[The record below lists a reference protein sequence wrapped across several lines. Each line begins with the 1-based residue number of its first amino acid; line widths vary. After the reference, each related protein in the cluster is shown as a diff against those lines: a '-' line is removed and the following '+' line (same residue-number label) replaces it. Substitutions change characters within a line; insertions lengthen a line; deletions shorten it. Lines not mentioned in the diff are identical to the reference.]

1 MATSP
6 GSYKGIVIKPGTD
19 AEVAAQVAAINAAQS
34 APLSGTGTPSPSGLP
49 TGGTPAPTEE
59 LPNTGGK
66 KSPLL
71 SFADSLNA
79 AVNLARKSRN
89 ASSLEMMMPF
99 QGTVM
104 ASDFNSI
111 LDNLNTAS
119 DRTSSDLIK
128 RATETSKIL
137 SVSDARALGVP
148 FGTTEADAAGRGIV
162 PKSDKADLLVRS
174 GNLDYS
180 RADYSDDASALEES
194 RGSDGW
200 VDPTVY
206 QKLYDAW
213 IASNGKIA
221 DFVKTFPPAQ
231 YVNPEND
238 WLPVYLQQK
247 KTGVALP
254 AGWGL

>member
-19 AEVAAQVAAINAAQS
+19 AEVAAQVAAINAGQPT
-34 APLSGTGTPSPSGLP
+34 PLSGTGTPSPSGLP
-49 TGGTPAPTEE
+49 TETLPTGD
-59 LPNTGGK
+59 TS
-66 KSPLL
+66 SPLL
-71 SFADSLNA
+71 SFSSSLDA

-89 ASSLEMMMPF
+89 ASSLDIMKPF
-99 QGTVM
+99 QGTVA

-111 LDNLNTAS
+111 LSNLNTAS